1 MISSGMSWYAGML
14 LRVQSL
20 SNGLGNLPRSHLFGI
35 FQVPR
40 SVMPSN
46 QQIPPVEFFHG
57 KGWKKATTP
66 SVYCRISMEKNIW
79 RSVSFVVVFLGS
91 MCITK
96 SEFQSDYMTMLE
108 TSSPHIYSGR
118 LGRSGFMVDLHH
130 VTIELLMS
138 SLYPYDIPCLVY
150 QDPNPRF
157 KK

>member
-1 MISSGMSWYAGML
+1 
-14 LRVQSL
+14 
-20 SNGLGNLPRSHLFGI
+20 
-35 FQVPR
+35 
-40 SVMPSN
+40 
-46 QQIPPVEFFHG
+46 
-57 KGWKKATTP
+57 
-66 SVYCRISMEKNIW
+66 
-79 RSVSFVVVFLGS
+79 

-150 QDPNPRF
+150 QDPNPRL